1 MRARGRRPRD
11 RPLRRTLPPSPRP
24 LWVTYLCRRR
34 RRPHRHERYHFMSFP
49 PFFLA
54 RNALISCA
62 RNREWRGCLPAR
74 SHSEGRDWPPPSLS
88 IHNPFQTNP
97 AAPPFSLTLH
107 SENGCGPISLPS
119 PLRPRPNPALPPFL
133 RSFHMVLKRLK
144 AAAASQRRRRPLAR
158 WWAGRSWWWWRMR
171 VQFSAESLCG
181 ERRGSNV

>member
-11 RPLRRTLPPSPRP
+11 RPHRRTLPPSPRP

-34 RRPHRHERYHFMSFP
+34 RRPRRHERYHFMSFP

-62 RNREWRGCLPAR
+62 RNREGRDCLPAR

-97 AAPPFSLTLH
+97 AAPPFSH
-107 SENGCGPISLPS
+107 SSFRKWLRPYFSPLSASPAPEPRPSSLPS
-119 PLRPRPNPALPPFL
+119 IVPHGAKKAQGSCRVAAPTPAFGAVVGW
-133 RSFHMVLKRLK
+133 SVVVVVED
-144 AAAASQRRRRPLAR
+144 
-158 WWAGRSWWWWRMR
+158 AGS
-171 VQFSAESLCG
+171 VFS
-181 ERRGSNV
+181 